1 MKKIAY
7 LASVA
12 ILATF
17 SLSSCE
23 DFLDSFPQTSMTD
36 KNFWKTTDDAEKVL
50 VNLYTATLPRDF
62 CWEESMSDN
71 AYLCWEWWGGQ
82 QQVANGSATVY
93 GDVASGK
100 WSGAYSSI
108 RKCWFLLEGL
118 EKIPSITEADKS
130 RIKGQ
135 VYFMLAYNYY
145 ILTSFFGDVPLVTKA
160 MVIPESEQLTRQSRT
175 EVVRYA
181 IDRLDD
187 AIPMLEG
194 LDLENGRVTAGA
206 CRALKARIQ
215 LFNGQYAECLETI
228 KGLEGKYQLYTEGET
243 PYEDLFSGASE
254 ENCEMILTIPC
265 APSVGGIANA
275 HSGNGGMLLKGM
287 SGNDPYTAM
296 YPTGAL
302 IDAYPMA
309 DGRLIHENGSNYD
322 AKNPYVNRDPRFY
335 QSIVY
340 PTANLKTLDSA
351 TGTIVEKYYDPED
364 ERTHP
369 AQRYNASEPSRTG
382 YMWNKYIDYSPYAMN
397 EIWDCTNDVVLFRYA
412 EVLLMKA
419 ESLVRTQGVGAK
431 TEICNIVDQLRN
443 RVKGGL
449 VHREN
454 YNTEDELMALVK
466 NERRIELA
474 NEGLRY
480 LDIIRW
486 RDAEKNP
493 VTDGVGLNGNLYGA
507 YMRLDGIGKDDRTVD
522 VDGTARRFVEVRRFD
537 ASKNYLFPIPQGERD
552 LNPNLSQNPGWE

>member
-1 MKKIAY
+1 M
-7 LASVA
+7 
-12 ILATF
+12 
-17 SLSSCE
+17 
-23 DFLDSFPQTSMTD
+23 
-36 KNFWKTTDDAEKVL
+36 
-50 VNLYTATLPRDF
+50 
-62 CWEESMSDN
+62 
-71 AYLCWEWWGGQ
+71 
-82 QQVANGSATVY
+82 
-93 GDVASGK
+93 
-100 WSGAYSSI
+100 
-108 RKCWFLLEGL
+108 
-118 EKIPSITEADKS
+118 
-130 RIKGQ
+130 
-135 VYFMLAYNYY
+135 
-145 ILTSFFGDVPLVTKA
+145 
-160 MVIPESEQLTRQSRT
+160 
-175 EVVRYA
+175 
-181 IDRLDD
+181 
-187 AIPMLEG
+187 
-194 LDLENGRVTAGA
+194 
-206 CRALKARIQ
+206 
-215 LFNGQYAECLETI
+215 
-228 KGLEGKYQLYTEGET
+228 
-243 PYEDLFSGASE
+243 
-254 ENCEMILTIPC
+254 
-265 APSVGGIANA
+265 
-275 HSGNGGMLLKGM
+275 
-287 SGNDPYTAM
+287 
-296 YPTGAL
+296 
-302 IDAYPMA
+302 
-309 DGRLIHENGSNYD
+309 
-322 AKNPYVNRDPRFY
+322 
-335 QSIVY
+335 
-340 PTANLKTLDSA
+340 DSA